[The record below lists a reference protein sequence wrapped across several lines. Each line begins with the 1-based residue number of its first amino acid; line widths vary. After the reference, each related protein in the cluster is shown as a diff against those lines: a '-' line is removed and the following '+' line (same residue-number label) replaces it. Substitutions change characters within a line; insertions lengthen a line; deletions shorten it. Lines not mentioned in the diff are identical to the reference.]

1 MVVGEA
7 GVDIMKLRLKIV
19 NWKNSELKAGHHG
32 SRSKQRIE
40 DLNRVLAENLN
51 RKGQV

>member
-19 NWKNSELKAGHHG
+19 NWKNNELKAGHHG
-32 SRSKQRIE
+32 SRPRKKRHPLQR
-40 DLNRVLAENLN
+40 NNY
-51 RKGQV
+51 